1 MVLDESDSAS
11 EDSDFSADEDS
22 DDEDDDSSES
32 DAELCAEYRPHV
44 QNRELGD
51 TWEDEAKASKVA
63 NGRRPPSC
71 ILLCSVLTDL
81 RGLLVLL

>member
-1 MVLDESDSAS
+1 MILDESESDSAS

-22 DDEDDDSSES
+22 DDDDSSASE
-32 DAELCAEYRPHV
+32 AELCAEYRPHV

-63 NGRRPPSC
+63 QGRRNYRAVSC
-71 ILLCSVLTDL
+71 FAPCCQTGECLL
-81 RGLLVLL
+81 